1 MGSHPAVLELFARSL
16 SLRCFSCV
24 RATVSTVLEC
34 PASTQRPRDVHICL
48 SLMSRHP
55 NCTASGIESCLS
67 SVEWL
72 PPRAVDPNSEESPRS
87 CLCAM
92 CCLRRSRNPD
102 NPTVMALSTPVH
114 IPLPAH
120 RSQITVTESGC
131 GIFAAIACDLVV
143 FTSGPAL
150 AYVGAQW
157 SHVAVGVQLQ
167 HELRLLVAVCSSPRP
182 ILGSP

>member
-1 MGSHPAVLELFARSL
+1 MGSHPAALELFAQSL

-34 PASTQRPRDVHICL
+34 PALTQRPRDVHICL

-55 NCTASGIESCLS
+55 NCTACLS

-72 PPRAVDPNSEESPRS
+72 PPRAVDPNSEESPPS
-87 CLCAM
+87 FLCAI

-102 NPTVMALSTPVH
+102 NPTVMALSTLAH

-120 RSQITVTESGC
+120 RSQITVMESGC
-131 GIFAAIACDLVV
+131 GIFAALACDLVV

-167 HELRLLVAVCSSPRP
+167 HELRLLVAVCRSPRP
-182 ILGSP
+182 ILCSP